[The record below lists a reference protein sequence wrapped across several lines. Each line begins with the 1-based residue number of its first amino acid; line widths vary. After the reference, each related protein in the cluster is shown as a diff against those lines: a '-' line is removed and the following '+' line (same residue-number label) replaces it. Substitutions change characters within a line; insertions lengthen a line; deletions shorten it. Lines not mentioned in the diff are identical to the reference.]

1 MYKKVF
7 IVMLLTA
14 VLGLGACLSNRA
26 ADVRNSR
33 ISLDW
38 AGLYAGTI
46 PSASHPGIDARL
58 TLNMD
63 QSYELNY
70 VYLDRPDGSF
80 TWTGSF
86 QWDEKGSII
95 KLDVNEAPPYYKV
108 VEDKLIQLDMK
119 GKPIESKFPDNYVL
133 NKVK

>member
-14 VLGLGACLSNRA
+14 VLGLGSCLSNRA
-26 ADVRNSR
+26 SDIHNSR

-38 AGLYAGTI
+38 AGLYTGTI
-46 PSASHPGIDARL
+46 PSASHPGIDVRL
-58 TLNMD
+58 TLNTD

-80 TWTGSF
+80 TWKGSF

-95 KLDVNEAPPYYKV
+95 KLDINEAPPYYKV
-108 VEDKLIQLDMK
+108 EQDKLIQLDMK
-119 GKPIESKFPDNYVL
+119 GKPIKSRQPDNYVL
-133 NKVK
+133 NKIR